1 MAAME
6 GNFLGVIG
14 GMGPLATDVF
24 YRMVID
30 NTMAN
35 CDQDHIDMM
44 ILSHSSI
51 PDRTASI
58 KSGNTAEVI
67 NKLCGD
73 AVFLE
78 KAGARCIAIPCN
90 TSHSFLP
97 EIEAA
102 VNIPVINMISEAAK
116 VAADH
121 CGGPGA
127 KVGVMGT
134 DGTIKMG
141 LYQKALETEG
151 LTPVVP
157 SEQNQKRVM
166 SIIYDC
172 VKAGQPVDPLDFEK
186 IEAEFISEG
195 CECAVLGCTEL
206 SSYRV
211 IEGLSK
217 YFVDAMEAAARAAIV
232 ECGKELKQI

>member
-1 MAAME
+1 MKAME

-30 NTMAN
+30 NTKAER
-35 CDQDHIDMM
+35 DQDHIDML
-44 ILSHSSI
+44 ILSHSSM

-58 KSGNTAEVI
+58 KSGNTEDVI
-67 NKLCGD
+67 RKLCGD
-73 AVFLE
+73 AEFLE

-97 EIEAA
+97 EIEAS
-102 VNIPVINMISEAAK
+102 VDIPVINMIAEAAK
-116 VAADH
+116 AAAARCSD
-121 CGGPGA
+121 PGA

-134 DGTIKMG
+134 DGTVKMG
-141 LYQKALETEG
+141 LYQKALESEG
-151 LTPVVP
+151 LTPVIP
-157 SEQNQKRVM
+157 SEENQKRVM
-166 SIIYDC
+166 SIIYDG
-172 VKAGQPVDPLDFEK
+172 VKAGRPVDPLDFEK
-186 IEAEFISEG
+186 IEAELISKG

-211 IEGLSK
+211 IEGLSD
-217 YFVDAMEAAARAAIV
+217 YFVDAMEAAARAAIT